1 MVEPESPQISTS
13 AEAPVSA
20 TLSIDDGDSTC
31 KGTPTSDN
39 CIAIGSPNN
48 LATSSAQEERALR
61 PRLIVLSAD
70 SQEDCRK
77 LIVRVARY
85 AMAQDKSVD
94 PDILLDQLSWRLTRR
109 PIFDYR
115 AAFLAYGL
123 DDMVGQLRTLEQE
136 PIIRRERKSSP
147 RLAFIFS
154 GQGGQY
160 PQMGRELLDA
170 CPVYAKSIARASQHL
185 AAIGCPWD
193 LVTELTKHPETSRI
207 DEPEISYP
215 LTIAVQL
222 ALADTFA
229 EIGVAPSFV
238 LGHSSGELAAA
249 YCAKAISFEE
259 AVTVSYHSGHLTSAL
274 KGKGGGLSGSM
285 LAVGASYEMITA
297 LIHTASDA
305 ATTAGIK
312 IACTNSPLSVTVSG
326 DDSAISRLQEILET
340 RGIFNQKL
348 HTGTAAYH
356 SHQMAEIAPELSQN
370 LESLKGARADPSVV
384 MVSSSTGSETGGTI
398 LGAEY
403 WVKSLVSPVQF
414 MEATKTLCQTS
425 SGSKRV
431 DFLLEIGPHSQLDKP
446 IKETLQTVLGDAN
459 SIAYTCTLRRGFDAQ
474 ARLLDTLRVLF
485 LEGVSVNPQLAI
497 PPVDWDVFASVPDW
511 GFDYLTSS
519 GEGKIDSLEVAKG
532 QFPARG
538 VLSKNWRLQPDRIW
552 RRFNHSQT
560 STVKKQAPKT
570 ENEKILH
577 RIICEELD
585 FQNNLIGNEDSF
597 FQLGGDS
604 VLAVRISSAARRAGL
619 LLSVSTILGHAR
631 LVDMAQAAEPLVEQE
646 DIGIKPFSLLS
657 VEISDLLAE
666 ISRDWAVK
674 ASEIEDIY
682 PCTPLQE
689 GLMVITQIDPH
700 TYTHQTVY
708 TLSPAIDVARFC
720 KAWEQTVKSTPIL
733 RTTIVPTQS
742 AGTCQIVTTRGI
754 EWQFPSNLQEYLKS
768 DLAKGAAYGSPLAR
782 YALSEIHDGS
792 TKFIWTAHHALY
804 DGWSLPMIWKRV
816 EAIYH
821 SDDHI
826 TISPP
831 LAVPFNRFIRHIQ
844 TGDHELV
851 DDFWRTQLSG
861 SMPSK
866 FPQLPSVGY
875 RPQVNEVFA
884 HECNISSLDGT
895 GVTQSTVI
903 RAAWAILMN
912 EYHEGCNDIVYGLTT
927 SGRNADVPGI
937 GDMVAPTITTVP
949 FRVRINVDER
959 VDAFLH
965 RLQVQG
971 INMIPFEQAG
981 LQNISELNSDCRL
994 ACEFQHILV
1003 IQPGQREDTAKIFP
1017 GITSIQATELHAYAF
1032 SVQCILH
1039 VDKTTIQIE
1048 FDNSLISTFQVEH
1061 ICSQFENILNQ
1072 LTLDGSRTVGA
1083 IQAISELDLNQVLK
1097 WNSGFPKIET
1107 RSVTA
1112 LIQAQMH
1119 AQPHAPAICSWDG
1132 NFTYQQLDRLSN
1144 RLAHH
1149 LIDFNVGPEVFVLY
1163 CFPKSAMTIISML
1176 AIIKAGGAGV
1186 PLDPEYPNE
1195 RTKGIAEDARATIVI
1210 TSPELSA
1217 RFEGIVSTVVSLSQ
1231 DFLDRTSRE
1240 DPVTPHRAQPC
1251 NALYIPFTSG
1261 STGKPKGIVIEHSM
1275 FASSAVAHGE
1285 LLGIGSQSRVFQF
1298 AAYTFDVNFADIL
1311 TSLIRGAC
1319 ICIPSD
1325 MERMND
1331 IVGAINRTRANSA
1344 VLTPTVAAMFTPG
1357 QVPTL
1362 KTLILGGEPLTREN
1376 VRTWADHVNLW
1387 NTYGPAECCVYCT
1400 AYPLRTPDSDPAVL
1414 GHALGSVNWV
1424 VNPLDHSQLS
1434 AVGCVGELVVQGP
1447 MVSRGYLNDPEKT
1460 NAAFIESPPWLPIDS
1475 PKEHQRVYK
1484 TGDLVRYNADG
1495 TITFVG
1501 RKDTQVKVHGQRVE
1515 LGEIEAHLSYNSQ
1528 IKHALLVVP
1537 STGPYIGRLVCV
1549 LSLDDTLIMVASR
1562 NVDEI
1567 ELIDSSQKDTAAK
1580 IVAISRDYLGEKLPR
1595 YMIPSAWVVL
1605 KAIPLNASRKMNR
1618 NVLKNWVE
1626 AIDETTYRSIAD
1638 VSNAKATRQPTTQL
1652 EKQIRDAVSVVLAL
1666 PKGSIGLEHSFLGL
1680 GGDSISAMQLMSRL
1694 RTMSIRLSVQDIL
1707 RYRTVEALAGHAHVA
1722 DESINDA
1729 LVVEEIDDWVDLA
1742 PIQKMFFE
1750 KQPNGQNHFNQ
1761 SFALKLS
1768 RNIPDNRIEQAIRT
1782 LVDRHAMLRCRYGKP
1797 DGIWR
1802 QKVTFD
1808 ASGSFILLPSQR
1820 MSYDEMA
1827 ATFRDIQTQL
1837 DVEKGPTLAGITC
1850 YVQDARYLF
1859 LTIHHLVVD
1868 LVSWRVILEE
1878 LEELLVSGALQS
1890 EPSIDFRNWVRLQ
1903 AQYASH
1909 NLSSEDVLRA
1919 DTPSPDFGYWGML
1932 EHPNIVGDTIETSFL
1947 LDKERTALLLGESQ
1961 EVLGTQPVE
1970 VMVAALVHSFR
1981 HVFPDRQVPAIFMEG
1996 HGRESWDPTIDITR
2010 TVGWFTTIYPVSV
2023 DLGSGDEWFETVKR
2037 TRDARRQLPRNGWSY
2052 FTARQL
2058 NHEGAQSVD
2067 SSEMEVL
2074 FNYVGLYQML
2084 QRPDSLF
2091 QPSGIS
2097 GQELQDFSSTM
2108 ERYALFDIS
2117 AAGENDCLRFTF
2129 TVNKYM
2135 QHQSDIQE
2143 WVRECHRVLTEGID
2157 QLMERPNVATLGDFD
2172 RLMDTPSGIRR
2183 LTEEILPAIS
2193 VSGVDQVES
2202 ISPCSPMQLGILLG
2216 QLKSHGAYELYTIQ
2230 EAIGGGKGDDDAAR
2244 ILTAWQQVVDHHAA
2258 LRTVF
2263 IRSSESDTLWGQ
2275 LVLRYM
2281 QAPVRMIASEDP
2293 IAALERTEPMRAADG
2308 VPMHRFTLCHGAN
2321 GQLFFKLEFSHALV
2335 DGTSVQIIL
2344 RDIKRAFSGQF
2355 SKASAALPYSEYV
2368 TFLRQQR
2375 KRTCLEYWKA
2385 YLHSVQPCHFPIL
2398 DDGRPQTHQWKTI
2411 KVELPEVTNTAIRQ
2425 FSDTYGMTLA
2435 NVVQA
2440 AWALVLRTFTSSNS
2454 VCYGYLTSGRDA
2466 PLANIEDAVG
2476 PFINML
2482 VSRVEFDN
2490 STSAL
2495 NYLQTIQDDY
2505 LRGMAQQ
2512 YVSLGEMQ
2520 HAIGMSGQ
2528 PLFNTAISFQRRSA
2542 PSDSSELSL
2551 ISVGEYDPSEF
2562 DIAVNVLMGPDGTEV
2577 HLTHQ
2582 SSKIS
2587 SGQATNIASVYT
2599 TIISSLLEAPK
2610 TLVSDLNLMST
2621 HSKSQLQQWTANI
2634 PSTINSCMHH
2644 VISQQARKTPHAPA
2658 LHSWEADYTYA
2669 ELDNVSTRLAQ
2680 HWSAYGIKPDECI
2693 PLCFEKSL
2701 YTAIA
2706 LLAVLKAGGAFVL
2719 LDPNHPPDRLKGLLN
2734 DLDARFIIASPKTVE
2749 YCGTLIETVLVVSPS
2764 ILDSLPEGGD
2774 TAISTT
2780 VTPQNIMYVQFT
2792 SGSTGKPKGVI
2803 VEHSAACSSVHYHGT
2818 VMGFGT
2824 SSRTF
2829 QFSSYTFDAVI
2840 LEIFTTLYHGGCVC
2854 IPSDDDRMSHMGE
2867 AIRQMKANIM
2877 FMTPTLAQLF
2887 EPEDVPTLKTLMV
2900 GGELI
2905 STNTTDI
2912 WAKKVNLLGG
2922 YGPAE
2927 CTVFAAYNPLSAND
2941 FRPEVIGYP
2950 VGSVAWLVDP
2960 WNDNRLVPVG
2970 AVGELIVQGPIVG
2983 RGYIHDPQR
2992 TEASFLSNPVWLSE
3006 YNGSQQHRLYK
3017 TGDLARY
3024 NSDGT
3029 LTILGRKDTQFKL
3042 NGQRIEVTEIEHHI
3056 NAHFPQVLQVA
3067 ADAVVPL
3074 HVGGRPLLSVFINLQ
3089 GMSSQAKD
3097 AADILL
3103 PMTDSCRATM
3113 FEIETLLAKTMP
3125 PYMIPRLWFPI
3136 SRMPL
3141 STSGKTERKVLRE
3154 LGASLSETQVEQYAL
3169 GSGAKR
3175 EPSTEMERKLS
3186 KLWKR
3191 VLNVSKVG
3199 LEDSF
3204 FRLGG
3209 DSITAMQLASTAHK
3223 AGIQLPVA
3231 DIFQNPHLID
3241 MAAIISN
3248 LQTTNQMVEVGVAE
3262 PFSLLRPGTNVEQFV
3277 KSAAEKANIKS
3288 HWVQDLYPCTPL
3300 QEGMMALTTRDAG
3313 SYGWQDVLALPPSMD
3328 LDRFRSAWQTVVD
3341 ELGIMRTRLVQMDHH
3356 GTYQL
3361 VIQPKNSPIAWRY
3374 GESLEEYLRQDKK
3387 EPFGYGTPLYR
3398 FGIVHQESKTYSV
3411 SSAHHTIL
3419 DRWSISLMMDRLSYH
3434 YLAQNAPPT
3443 PPFNAFIKWMCSLD
3457 PEVSDQYWKSRFAGL
3472 AAVDFPRVMPG
3483 HRARATAVAKH
3494 SVPTS
3499 SIKTSA
3505 NITISTLL
3513 RAAWA
3518 VTISQ
3523 HTGSEDV
3530 VFGMTQ
3536 TGRNASVI
3544 GITDIVAPLIT
3555 VVPFKAVVGKQVSVA
3570 EFLQGIHQD
3579 TVSMIP
3585 HEHAGLQH
3593 IAQLNQDCQ
3602 AACKF
3607 QNLLVIQSQQ
3617 HQQKAKLPLGLER
3630 LDVVENDVL
3639 AYGIVLVCDLTES
3652 AVTIQAAFDPEVI
3665 SSTKVHTLLAQCGH
3679 FFQQLNNSQS
3689 APLLL
3694 KDLSLVGEHDMQQLM
3709 VWNRPLSAERVDK
3722 CAHELIQARVTG
3734 QPGLLAVD
3742 AAEGQFTYAELD
3754 DISTRLAHHLRDSR
3768 GVGPETIIPLFFHK
3782 SAWAVVSILAV
3793 MKSGA
3798 AFVFLDPAH
3807 PVDRLMFIAQQV
3819 KATSII
3825 TTPEFSPIW
3834 ESTAL
3839 KPLVLTKSF
3848 LDGLPIRKQLPVTGV
3863 RPHNVLYVIFT
3874 SGSTGT
3880 PKGCVV
3886 EHASFLSGAVQH
3898 ARRSKLTIGTRIL
3911 QMAPYTFDVSILETL
3926 TGLLS
3931 GACLCLPRPEHQNAP
3946 VSQIIQELKIT
3957 WSFLTPSVARTI
3969 KPKDCPSLE
3978 TLVLGGESLSRVDIE
3993 TWADQVH
4000 LCNGYGPSECS
4011 VAATANTCIT
4021 VETDPAN
4028 IGSTMC
4034 CNAWVVDS
4042 EDPNV
4047 LLPIGAIGE
4056 LLIQGPIVARGYLN
4070 EPEKTKAVFIDT
4082 PAWLDRLDSPM
4093 MVEDRLYLTGDLVRY
4108 NDDGTVHFVGRKDT
4122 QVKLRGQR
4130 IELGDIEHHTSS
4142 HPSVRHAAVELPKAG
4157 RYRDSLVAVLSLRDI
4172 ALHSSDVPTDKEELA
4187 PVFGDQLDAV
4197 RKSISDIRTY
4207 LEQRL
4212 PPYMVPS
4219 SFFVLKN
4226 IPLLGSGKINRPK
4239 IKAWLGTMSTDV
4251 QEQVAAQASLS
4262 ATHTAPLIA
4271 HDQMTALAISDRI
4284 TQLLAKDDEE
4294 YGMTIRNRDIAL
4306 APAGLN
4312 SISAVSLAAYIKNE
4326 FSVQLSIDGLLEA
4339 SMTVCGV
4346 ARMIDNSRCDPAATN
4361 TSSSLNLSSKIEKAI
4376 ADFYE
4381 KAACGPLQIPQ
4392 SARSQHPETIL
4403 LTGATGFLGSQ
4414 ILRQLLELSQIK
4426 RVITLVRAPD
4436 HDQARSRVIES
4447 ARKSKWWHDTYSD
4460 RLEIW
4465 VGDLSQSD
4473 LGLDAARWQCIEARS
4488 QSSSPIDAII
4498 HNGAIVHWGF
4508 DYQGLEAV
4516 NVTSTISLLASL
4528 TRSPRPPRF
4537 TFISGGQVFFGDDKN
4552 RDEVEAFARMMR
4564 TAGGYAQTKYVAEQL
4579 VKEFAQRYTTPIA
4592 TIVKPGLIVGTVDSG
4607 VSNTDDF
4614 LWRVVASVIEIGAFN
4629 NTGLDGLILVS
4640 GAHQVASAILR
4651 DVLNPHP
4658 QGHTVETTIRCGV
4671 HVGELWEMLRDE
4683 FGYQLEPID
4692 AAEWLG
4698 RLRAQLKARGEKHRL
4713 WPVFHLLEATGG
4725 RLGVPMPAHL
4735 RQDEHKDEVRAS
4747 LRKSISYLRKI
4758 GYLSGAKTVN
4768 GGSSLPKEPVFAR
4781 SGGRVRI

>member
-1 MVEPESPQISTS
+1 M
-13 AEAPVSA
+13 
-20 TLSIDDGDSTC
+20 
-31 KGTPTSDN
+31 
-39 CIAIGSPNN
+39 
-48 LATSSAQEERALR
+48 R
-61 PRLIVLSAD
+61 PRLIVLSAE
-70 SQEDCRK
+70 SQEDCRN
-77 LIVRVARY
+77 LIVSVGRY
-85 AMAQDKSVD
+85 AIGQDESVD
-94 PDILLDQLSWRLTRR
+94 PDILLDQLSWNLSQR
-109 PIFDYR
+109 PIREYR
-115 AAFLAYGL
+115 VAFLAYGL
-123 DDMVGQLRTLEQE
+123 DDMVGQLQKLEQE
-136 PIIRRERKSSP
+136 PIIRQGRKGSA
-147 RLAFIFS
+147 RMAFIFS

-160 PQMGRELLDA
+160 PQMGHELLDV
-170 CPVYAKSIARASQHL
+170 CPVYAQSIARASQHL

-193 LVTELTKHPETSRI
+193 LVTELTKHPESSRI

-222 ALADTFA
+222 AVADTFV
-229 EIGVAPSFV
+229 ELGIVPSFV

-249 YCAKAISFEE
+249 YCAKAVSFEE
-259 AVTVSYHSGHLTSAL
+259 AVTVSYHSGRLISAL
-274 KGKGGGLSGSM
+274 KRKGRGLHGSM
-285 LAVGASYEMITA
+285 LAVGASYEMVTA
-297 LIHTASDA
+297 LIKTASDA
-305 ATTAGIK
+305 ATTAKIN

-326 DDSAISRLQEILET
+326 DNSAIERLQQILDT

-348 HTGTAAYH
+348 HTGAAAYH
-356 SHQMAEIAPELSQN
+356 SHHMAEIATELLQELN
-370 LESLKGARADPSVV
+370 NVKGARADPSVT
-384 MVSSSTGSETGGTI
+384 MISSSTGSETGETI
-398 LGAEY
+398 LGADY
-403 WVKSLVSPVQF
+403 WANNLISAVKF

-425 SGSKRV
+425 SSSKRV

-446 IKETLQTVLGDAN
+446 IKETLQAVLGD
-459 SIAYTCTLRRGFDAQ
+459 SGVISYSGTLRRGFDAQ

-485 LEGVSVNPQLAI
+485 LEGFSVNPYQAI
-497 PPVDWDVFASVPDW
+497 LPVDWDVSASLPDW
-511 GFDYLTSS
+511 SLDYPTSS
-519 GEGKIDSLEVAKG
+519 SQEIDTLKVDGE
-532 QFPARG
+532 QFPSPQILRKT
-538 VLSKNWRLQPDRIW
+538 SYLQTDQIW
-552 RRFNHSQT
+552 GRPNRS
-560 STVKKQAPKT
+560 SLKKQAPKT
-570 ENEKILH
+570 ENERFLH
-577 RIICEELD
+577 HIMCEAFD
-585 FQNNLIGNEDSF
+585 VQNHLIGTEDSF
-597 FQLGGDS
+597 FELGGDS
-604 VLAVRISSAARRAGL
+604 ILAVRISSAARRAGL
-619 LLSVSTILGHAR
+619 LLSVSTILGHPR
-631 LVDMAQAAEPLVEQE
+631 LGDMAQAAKPLIDEEEVR
-646 DIGIKPFSLLS
+646 IKPFSLLN
-657 VEISDLLAE
+657 VEIPDLLAE
-666 ISRDWAVK
+666 IARDWAVN

-682 PCTPLQE
+682 PCTSLQE
-689 GLMVITQIDPH
+689 GLMVITQSDPR

-708 TLSPAIDVARFC
+708 MLSPTIDVARFC
-720 KAWEQTVKSTPIL
+720 KAWEHTVKCTAIL

-754 EWQFPSNLQEYLKS
+754 EWQFPSNVEEYLQS
-768 DLAKGAAYGSPLAR
+768 DLAKGVAYGGPLAR
-782 YALSEIHDGS
+782 YALAETHDGS
-792 TKFIWTAHHALY
+792 TKFVWTAHHALY
-804 DGWSLPMIWKRV
+804 DGWSLPMIWKIV

-821 SDDHI
+821 SDTRI
-826 TISPP
+826 APSPP
-831 LAVPFNRFIRHIQ
+831 LTVPFNRFIRHIQ
-844 TGDHELV
+844 TADHASV

-861 SMPSK
+861 SMPPK
-866 FPQLPSVGY
+866 FPQLPFVGY
-875 RPQVNEVFA
+875 RPQVNEVLA
-884 HECNISSLDGT
+884 HQCNISGLDGT
-895 GVTQSTVI
+895 GVTQSTLI

-912 EYHEGCNDIVYGLTT
+912 EYHEGGNDVVYGLTT

-937 GDMVAPTITTVP
+937 GEMVAPTITTVP

-959 VDAFLH
+959 VDVFLH

-981 LQNISELNSDCRL
+981 LQNISELNSDCGL
-994 ACEFQHILV
+994 ACGFQHVLV
-1003 IQPGQREDTAKIFP
+1003 IQPGQKEHTASIFP

-1032 SVQCILH
+1032 TVQCILNA
-1039 VDKTTIQIE
+1039 DKVTIRIE
-1048 FDNSLISTFQVEH
+1048 FDDFLISTFQVEH

-1072 LTLDGSRTVGA
+1072 LMLDESQPVGE
-1083 IQAISELDLNQVLK
+1083 IRAISELDLNQVLK
-1097 WNSGFPKIET
+1097 WNAGFPLVET

-1112 LIQAQMH
+1112 LIEAQMH

-1132 NFTYQQLDRLSN
+1132 DLTYQQLDRLSN
-1144 RLAHH
+1144 RLAHY
-1149 LIDFNVGPEVFVLY
+1149 LIESNVGPEVFVLY
-1163 CFPKSAMTIISML
+1163 CFPKSVMTIIAMM

-1186 PLDPEYPNE
+1186 PLDTEYPID
-1195 RTKGIAEDARATIVI
+1195 RIKGIAGDARATIAI
-1210 TSPELSA
+1210 TTPGL
-1217 RFEGIVSTVVSLSQ
+1217 RTKFEGIVSTVVSLSQ
-1231 DFLDRTSRE
+1231 EFLDRTPRE
-1240 DPVTPHRAQPC
+1240 DPVTPHRAQPW

-1261 STGKPKGIVIEHSM
+1261 STGRPKGIVIEHRM

-1344 VLTPTVAAMFTPG
+1344 VLTPTVAAMFTPEE
-1357 QVPTL
+1357 VPTL
-1362 KTLILGGEPLTREN
+1362 KTLILGGEPLTKEN

-1400 AYPLRTPDSDPAVL
+1400 AYPLRTTNSDPAVL
-1414 GHALGSVNWV
+1414 GHAIGSVNWV
-1424 VNPLDHSQLS
+1424 VNPGDHTRLS
-1434 AVGCVGELVVQGP
+1434 AVGSVGELVVQGP

-1460 NAAFIESPPWLPIDS
+1460 KAAFVNNPPWLPIDS
-1475 PKEHQRVYK
+1475 PKEHRRIYK
-1484 TGDLVRYNADG
+1484 TGDLVRYNSDG
-1495 TITFVG
+1495 TVSFVG
-1501 RKDTQVKVHGQRVE
+1501 RKDTQVKIHGQRVE
-1515 LGEIEAHLSYNSQ
+1515 LGEIEAHLSFNSQ
-1528 IKHALLVVP
+1528 VKHALLVVP
-1537 STGPYIGRLVCV
+1537 RAGLYIGRLVCV
-1549 LSLDDTLIMVASR
+1549 LSLDDPLVMIASR
-1562 NVDEI
+1562 SVKDI
-1567 ELIDSSQKDTAAK
+1567 ELIDSSQKDNAAK
-1580 IVAISRDYLGEKLPR
+1580 LVATTRDYLGEKLPR

-1605 KAIPLNASRKMNR
+1605 KAIPLNASRKMDR
-1618 NVLKNWVE
+1618 NLLKNWLE
-1626 AIDETTYRSIAD
+1626 TIDETTYRSIAD
-1638 VSNAKATRQPTTQL
+1638 VSNPKATRQPTTNL
-1652 EKQIRDAVSVVLAL
+1652 EKQIRDAISVVLAL
-1666 PKGSIGLEHSFLGL
+1666 PKESIGLEHSFLGL

-1694 RTMSIRLSVQDIL
+1694 RTMKIRLSVQDIL
-1707 RYRTVEALAGHAHVA
+1707 RYRTVEVLAVHAHVTEELS
-1722 DESINDA
+1722 DDA

-1742 PIQKMFFE
+1742 PIQNMFFE

-1761 SFALKLS
+1761 SFALKLA
-1768 RNIPDNRIEQAIRT
+1768 RNIPENEIEQAIRT
-1782 LVDRHAMLRCRYGKP
+1782 LIDRHAMLRCRYGKSKP

-1808 ASGSFILLPSQR
+1808 TSESFILLPAQK
-1820 MSYDEMA
+1820 MSYDKMA

-1850 YVQDARYLF
+1850 YVQEVQYIF

-1878 LEELLVSGALQS
+1878 LEELLVSGTLQS
-1890 EPSIDFRNWVRLQ
+1890 EPSMDFRNWVKLQ
-1903 AQYASH
+1903 AQYAS
-1909 NLSSEDVLRA
+1909 NSLSSEDVLRA
-1919 DTPSPDFGYWGML
+1919 DAPNPDFDYWGML
-1932 EHPNIVGDTIETSFL
+1932 EQPNIVGDTMETSFL
-1947 LDKERTALLLGESQ
+1947 LDKERTTLLLGDSQ
-1961 EVLGTQPVE
+1961 EILGTQPVE

-1981 HVFPDRQVPAIFMEG
+1981 YVFPDRQIPAVFMEG
-1996 HGRESWDPTIDITR
+1996 HGRESWDPAIDITR

-2023 DLGSGDEWFETVKR
+2023 ELGSGDEWFETVKR
-2037 TRDARRQLPRNGWSY
+2037 TRDARRRLPRNGWSY

-2058 NHEGAQSVD
+2058 NPQAEQSVD
-2067 SSEMEVL
+2067 DNKMEIL
-2074 FNYVGLYQML
+2074 FNYLGLYQQF
-2084 QRPDSLF
+2084 QRPDSMF

-2117 AAGENDCLRFTF
+2117 AAGENGCLRFTF

-2143 WVRECHRVLTEGID
+2143 WVRECHRVLAEGID
-2157 QLMERPNVATLGDFD
+2157 QLMEQPDVATLGDFS

-2183 LTEEILPAIS
+2183 LTEEILPAIN
-2193 VSGVDQVES
+2193 VSGIDQVES

-2216 QLKSHGAYELYTIQ
+2216 QLKSLGAYELYTIQ
-2230 EAIGGGKGDDDAAR
+2230 EAIGGGKGNDKVAR
-2244 ILTAWQQVVDHHAA
+2244 ILTAWQQVIDHHAA

-2263 IRSSESDTLWGQ
+2263 IRSTESDTLWGQ
-2275 LVLRYM
+2275 LVLKHM
-2281 QAPVRMIASEDP
+2281 QASVQKITSNDP
-2293 IAALERTEPMRAADG
+2293 IAALKKTQPMGAADG
-2308 VPMHRFTLCHGAN
+2308 VAAHRFTLCHGAN
-2321 GQLFFKLEFSHALV
+2321 GQLFFKLELSHALV
-2335 DGTSVQIIL
+2335 DGRSVQVIL
-2344 RDIKRAFSGQF
+2344 RDIKRAFNGQLG
-2355 SKASAALPYSEYV
+2355 KVSAALPYTEYV
-2368 TFLRQQR
+2368 TFLQQQR
-2375 KRTCLEYWKA
+2375 KRSSLGYWKA
-2385 YLHSVQPCHFPIL
+2385 YLQGIQPCQFPIL
-2398 DDGRPQTHQWKTI
+2398 DDGRPQIHQWETVR
-2411 KVELPEVTNTAIRQ
+2411 VEVPEATNTVIRQ
-2425 FSDTYGMTLA
+2425 FSDTYGITLA
-2435 NVVQA
+2435 NVVQT
-2440 AWALVLRTFTSSNS
+2440 AWAFVLRTFTNSQS

-2466 PLANIEDAVG
+2466 PLAYIEDAVG

-2482 VSRVEFDN
+2482 VSRVEFEN

-2495 NYLQTIQDDY
+2495 NILQKIQDDF

-2528 PLFNTAISFQRRSA
+2528 PLFNTAISFQRRST

-2551 ISVGEYDPSEF
+2551 ISVHEYDPSEF
-2562 DIAVNVLMGPDGTEV
+2562 DIAVNVLMGPDGTDV
-2577 HLTHQ
+2577 HLTYQ
-2582 SSKIS
+2582 TSRIS
-2587 SGQATNIASVYT
+2587 SGQATNVAGVYR
-2599 TIISSLLEAPK
+2599 TIISSLLANPE
-2610 TLVSDLNLMST
+2610 TLVSDLDPMST
-2621 HSKSQLQQWTANI
+2621 HSKSQLQQWTANV
-2634 PSTINSCMHH
+2634 PPAINSCIHH
-2644 VISQQARKTPHAPA
+2644 VISEQARNTPNAPA
-2658 LHSWEADYTYA
+2658 LHSWEGDYTYA
-2669 ELDNVSTRLAQ
+2669 ELDTASTRLAR
-2680 HWSAYGIKPDECI
+2680 HWSGYGIKPDECI

-2719 LDPNHPPDRLKGLLN
+2719 LDHNHPPDRLKGLLN
-2734 DLDARFIIASPKTVE
+2734 DLNARFIIASPKTFE
-2749 YCGTLIETVLVVSPS
+2749 YCQTLIEEVLVVSPS
-2764 ILDSLPEGGD
+2764 MLDSLPKGDD

-2780 VTPQNIMYVQFT
+2780 VTPQNIMYIQFT

-2803 VEHSAACSSVHYHGT
+2803 VEHSAACSSVQYHGT
-2818 VMGFGT
+2818 VMGFGP

-2840 LEIFTTLYHGGCVC
+2840 MEIFTTLYYGGCVC
-2854 IPSDDDRMSHMGE
+2854 IPSDHDRMSHMVE
-2867 AIRQMKANIM
+2867 AMRQMEVNIM
-2877 FMTPTLAQLF
+2877 FTTPTLAQLF
-2887 EPEDVPTLKTLMV
+2887 EPADVPTLQTLVV

-2905 STNTTDI
+2905 GTNTTDT
-2912 WAKKVNLLGG
+2912 WAKEVKLLGG

-2927 CTVFAAYNPLSAND
+2927 CTVFAAYNPLSTND

-2960 WNDNRLVPVG
+2960 WNDTRLVPVG

-2983 RGYIHDPQR
+2983 RGYLHDPQR

-3006 YNGSQQHRLYK
+3006 YNGSRHHRLYK

-3056 NAHFPQVLQVA
+3056 KAHFPQVLQVA
-3067 ADAVVPL
+3067 ADAVSPL
-3074 HVGGRPLLSVFINLQ
+3074 HIGGRALLSVFIKLQ
-3089 GMSSQAKD
+3089 GMAGQAQD

-3103 PMTDSCRATM
+3103 PMTDGCRATM
-3113 FEIETLLAKTMP
+3113 FEIETLLAKAMP

-3141 STSGKTERKVLRE
+3141 STSGKTERKVLKA

-3169 GSGAKR
+3169 GGGTKR
-3175 EPSTEMERKLS
+3175 EPSTEMERKLA
-3186 KLWKR
+3186 KLWQR

-3209 DSITAMQLASTAHK
+3209 DSITAMQLASAAHK
-3223 AGIQLPVA
+3223 AGMQLPVA
-3231 DIFQNPHLID
+3231 DIFHNPHLLD
-3241 MAAIISN
+3241 MAANISN
-3248 LQTTNQMVEVGVAE
+3248 SQTTNKIVEADVVRQFG
-3262 PFSLLRPGTNVEQFV
+3262 LLSPGINVQHFV
-3277 KSAAEKANIKS
+3277 ESAAEKANIES
-3288 HWVQDLYPCTPL
+3288 DWVQDLYPCTPL
-3300 QEGMMALTTRDAG
+3300 QEGMMALTTRDVG
-3313 SYGWQDVLALPPSMD
+3313 SYGWQDVLALPSAMD
-3328 LDRFRSAWQTVVD
+3328 LDRFRSAWQAVVD

-3361 VIQPKNSPIAWRY
+3361 VIQPNHSVIAWQY
-3374 GESLEEYLRQDKK
+3374 SESLEDYLCQDKK

-3398 FGIVHQESKTYSV
+3398 FGIIHQGSKTYSV

-3434 YLAQNAPPT
+3434 YLLQKAPPT
-3443 PPFNAFIKWMCSLD
+3443 PPFNRFIKWMCSLD
-3457 PEVSDQYWKSRFAGL
+3457 PEASDRYWKSRFGGL
-3472 AAVDFPRVMPG
+3472 AAVDFPRSVPG
-3483 HRARATAVAKH
+3483 HRSRATAVAKH

-3499 SIKTSA
+3499 SMITSA
-3505 NITISTLL
+3505 NITVSTLL

-3536 TGRNASVI
+3536 TGRNASVT

-3555 VVPFKAVVGKQVSVA
+3555 VVPFKVVVGKQVSVA

-3593 IAQLNQDCQ
+3593 IAQLNEDCQ

-3617 HQQKAKLPLGLER
+3617 HQQQAQLPLGLER
-3630 LDVVENDVL
+3630 LDMVENDVL
-3639 AYGIVLVCDLTES
+3639 AYGIVLVCDLTDS
-3652 AVTIQAAFDPEVI
+3652 AVVLQAAFDPEVF
-3665 SSTKVHTLLAQCGH
+3665 SPTKMDTLLAQFGH
-3679 FFQQLNNSQS
+3679 FFQQLYNYQS
-3689 APLLL
+3689 ALLLL
-3694 KDLSLVGEHDMQQLM
+3694 KDLPLVGDHDLEQLM
-3709 VWNRPLSAERVDK
+3709 VWNRPRSGERVDG
-3722 CAHELIQARVTG
+3722 CAHELICERATV
-3734 QPGLLAVD
+3734 QPGSLAID
-3742 AAEGQFTYAELD
+3742 AAEGQFTYGQLD
-3754 DISTRLAHHLRDSR
+3754 DISTRLAHYLRDSY

-3782 SAWAVVSILAV
+3782 SAWAVISILAV
-3793 MKSGA
+3793 MKSGG

-3807 PVDRLMFIAQQV
+3807 PMDRLMFIAQQV
-3819 KATSII
+3819 KATFII
-3825 TTPEFSPIW
+3825 TTPELSSTW
-3834 ESTAL
+3834 GSTAL
-3839 KPLVLTKSF
+3839 KPLVITESF
-3848 LDGLPIRKQLPVTGV
+3848 LHGLPIQKQLPVTGV
-3863 RPHNVLYVIFT
+3863 KPHNVLYVIFT

-3898 ARRSKLTIGTRIL
+3898 AQRSRLTPGTRVL

-3931 GACLCLPRPEHQNAP
+3931 GACLCLPRTEHHNAP
-3946 VSQIIQELKIT
+3946 VCQIIQDLKIT

-3969 KPKDCPSLE
+3969 SPKDCPSLR
-3978 TLVLGGESLSRVDIE
+3978 TLILGGEPLSRVDVE

-4011 VAATANTCIT
+4011 VAATANTNIT
-4021 VETDPAN
+4021 METDPAN

-4042 EDPNV
+4042 ENANV

-4082 PAWLDRLDSPM
+4082 PAWLDRFDSTM
-4093 MVEDRLYLTGDLVRY
+4093 MMERMYLTGDLVRY
-4108 NDDGTVHFVGRKDT
+4108 NDDGTVYFVGRKDT

-4130 IELGDIEHHTSS
+4130 IELGDIEHRTST
-4142 HPSVRHAAVELPKAG
+4142 HPSVRHAAVELPTVG
-4157 RYRDSLVAVLSLRDI
+4157 RYRDSLVAVMSLRDI
-4172 ALHSSDVPTDKEELA
+4172 VPHSSDVLTDEEDLV
-4187 PVFGDQLDAV
+4187 PVFGEQLDAV

-4207 LEQRL
+4207 LVQHL

-4219 SFFVLKN
+4219 SFIVLNN
-4226 IPLLGSGKINRPK
+4226 IPLLGSGKINRSK
-4239 IKAWLGTMSTDV
+4239 IKAWLGTVSTDM
-4251 QEQVAAQASLS
+4251 QEQVAAQASLP
-4262 ATHTAPLIA
+4262 ATHTASLIS
-4271 HDQMTALAISDRI
+4271 HDQTTALAISDRI
-4284 TQLLAKDDEE
+4284 THLLAKDDEE
-4294 YGMTIRNRDIAL
+4294 YAMAIRNRDIAL

-4312 SISAVSLAAYIKNE
+4312 SISAVSLAAYIKDE
-4326 FSVQLSIDGLLEA
+4326 FSVQVSIDGLLEA

-4346 ARMIDNSRCDPAATN
+4346 AHIIDNSRGDSAATS
-4361 TSSSLNLSSKIEKAI
+4361 TSSSLNLSLKIERAI
-4376 ADFYE
+4376 AGFDQ
-4381 KAACGPLQIPQ
+4381 KAASGSLQIPQ
-4392 SARSQHPETIL
+4392 SPRAQHPETIL

-4436 HDQARSRVIES
+4436 HNQATARVIES
-4447 ARKSKWWHDTYSD
+4447 ARKSKWWHDSYTN
-4460 RLEIW
+4460 RLEVW
-4465 VGDLSQSD
+4465 VGDLSQPD
-4473 LGLDAARWQCIEARS
+4473 LGLDAARWRCIEA
-4488 QSSSPIDAII
+4488 QSESSCPIDAII

-4516 NVTSTISLLASL
+4516 NVTSTVSLLASL

-4537 TFISGGQVFFGDDKN
+4537 TFISGGQIFFGDDDDH
-4552 RDEVEAFARMMR
+4552 DEVEAFAQTMR

-4579 VKEFAQRYTTPIA
+4579 VKEFARRYTTSIA
-4592 TIVKPGLIVGTVDSG
+4592 TIVKPGLIVGTIDSG

-4629 NTGLDGLILVS
+4629 STGLDGLILVS
-4640 GAHQVASAILR
+4640 GAHQVASAILT
-4651 DVLNPHP
+4651 DVLHP
-4658 QGHTVETTIRCGV
+4658 QPHGHNVETTIRYGI

-4683 FGYQLEPID
+4683 FGYELEAID

-4698 RLRAQLKARGEKHRL
+4698 RLRSQLEARGEKHRL

-4735 RQDEHKDEVRAS
+4735 QQDEHKDEVQAS
-4747 LRKSISYLRKI
+4747 LRKSISYLREI

-4768 GGSSLPKEPVFAR
+4768 GGTSLPKESVFAR